1 MMDIDHFKQINDVYG
16 HQAGDQALQLFAAL
30 CRAVFRAGDVV
41 GRWGGEEFLA
51 LLPATRIEQAQAVA
65 QRVHA
70 ALATRPLPGVE
81 PPRVLTVSM
90 GLSHFDPLR
99 PLDQTLR
106 ALDAALY
113 TAKRDGRNRTVVV

>member
-1 MMDIDHFKQINDVYG
+1 MLALLGIHG
-16 HQAGDQALQLFAAL
+16 HQAGDQALQLFASL

-90 GLSHFDPLR
+90 GLSNFDPLR

-106 ALDAALY
+106 SLDDALY
-113 TAKRDGRNRTVVV
+113 TAKRDGRNRLAMAG